1 MRADAETEIE
11 GTPEGHGGADAVMV
25 AEFLRFVRTGEPT
38 ETSPV
43 AAREA
48 VAAGVVATA
57 SLRADGSTRDVP
69 ELDPALVAYF
79 EGGQA

>member
-1 MRADAETEIE
+1 MI
-11 GTPEGHGGADAVMV
+11 

-48 VAAGVVATA
+48 VAAGVMATE
-57 SLRADGSTRDVP
+57 SLRGDGSALPVP
-69 ELDPALVAYF
+69 ELDPDLVAYF
-79 EGGQA
+79 EAGQA